1 MQDVFRLRM
10 TEPQASS
17 VQDEPRCRV
26 LVKGLAPACMG
37 AEIIHAFDRETLP
50 PPDLYVSGEK
60 ISATGLSRGGKRKAP
75 EVRDPWAPGARVGL
89 PALREGDYSRFRAL
103 RTALIEASSMLV
115 STPAPQRL
123 RPSAVFSRM

>member
-1 MQDVFRLRM
+1 MQDVFRFRM
-10 TEPQASS
+10 TESQASS

-26 LVKGLAPACMG
+26 LVEGLAPACMG
-37 AEIIHAFDRETLP
+37 AEITHAFDWETLP
-50 PPDLYVSGEK
+50 APDLYVSGEK
-60 ISATGLSRGGKRKAP
+60 ISATGLSWGCEWTTDA
-75 EVRDPWAPGARVGL
+75 VRSLGAGSSWGSRRFL
-89 PALREGDYSRFRAL
+89 EGIYSRFKAL